1 MDLDTMTTT
10 TTAGT
15 KEAAAGLLP
24 ETAAPAVEEA
34 GKANKN
40 GSPADST
47 DRLTKEKGSDLPAKG
62 SDDAASVKKPAE
74 NSATQSSAAA
84 PAGSAQPTKQEGLKS
99 PAKESTS
106 GTADHAANKPEPAPA
121 AAGVSGGSVQEPQD
135 DDLENDEL
143 SKRLEAMEKGE
154 DPILEKTD
162 QTTEKA
168 AGNHQNGLNEREA
181 DKPAAAKETDTKSI
195 ESVTSATSS
204 APAEAKSANSMLID
218 DNGSN
223 TATATDAVTSNA
235 KRKLLGDALGANEPE
250 TKKVHIA
257 DVTDSSESPVATK
270 KSTESPQPLP
280 IEKIQTKDLAAPA
293 TTASPQ
299 VEKPSSVEDM
309 EVDGSPEPETSSS
322 NNVETLPDTEPN
334 TEPESEDKGEEISS
348 SVADQPMK
356 QEEDEST
363 NSNVSSS
370 DDKREG
376 GREGKPK
383 LAESEVSASAVA
395 GPSEDEAMD
404 VDEDEGDMAAESST
418 SAGTTVKPVP
428 VMEPPCIK
436 KSAYLCYD
444 KDQQQPTVSEK
455 SAEVKPETAS
465 PTSASLSEG
474 STGGGSSGGTLA
486 ASTSQKIEDTME
498 VDSASKAAS
507 TLTTE
512 PAESAKDEADSSLA
526 DDSKKHSVKVE
537 VLSTV
542 KRVDE
547 NVVESSQPSS
557 SSDTKKQ
564 SSDSKRVDDQLRAAV
579 HRSALL
585 AKASSTPNSG
595 SASAPTSSNPTT
607 PNPPVVASAVSSSNV
622 FSSTPIHANFECKP
636 VTSGNVSKITNPP
649 SSVETS
655 RIEADDST
663 ELLHSSIAVVAGKV
677 EEKEKG
683 KASTSLA
690 ASTTTSAGKAS
701 DTTPTKTESASST
714 AATASTS
721 ASPSVRQTP
730 PKKDPALKQEPQSP
744 SDSSRSSSKTIDSS
758 EVDSCTGIHALMVSA
773 MNTTE
778 EINLYKNNAKKFNG
792 ISSTSSDVSDLD
804 VPKPAI
810 LITSIE
816 KSSHVP
822 TTPTTSK
829 QLNLSEAIEVTTSSE
844 QQYEV
849 SVWYEGQDLQFL
861 SIEKLHGMIKGH
873 TSSASEG
880 STSVPAGNTA
890 KPHDNVSC
898 TDSSAKQ
905 SSTATTSTSNGSVT
919 SLGPFA
925 LPDSKLQASNAS
937 SDSSSTS
944 SVTLN
949 SQHGS
954 SAKLS
959 QSSLPKVKQT
969 VTGSVELC
977 DLIINEFRKLKRKL
991 QPDHTENEEV
1001 SRIDESAQ
1009 QQLSKTPKTPA
1020 TGRGQGRKESSV
1032 AKKSAPRGQKRSKL
1046 MQDSEEE
1053 DEHDYGDDGGDART
1067 PKAGTSSSASKQAA
1081 KRSKQAIESPS
1092 GSSATATKVA
1102 ASVVKSPEPKQFDI
1116 CCLARWTDRKYYAG
1130 RVTNQRGDKF
1140 VVIFEDGCSKTLSR
1154 DIIVFGEE
1162 GVLPILNHSIHAL
1175 TGGDTYEPA
1184 IVEEIKRNEAS
1195 NDVIYC
1201 VRTASS
1207 TLEIAATDIYLTDEQ
1222 AKWIHNACKDKP
1234 DPIKKLLSDTSAVA
1248 KGDDS
1253 NAGCTATGGGAVVHT
1268 TKTDAAAVAAAI
1280 DAESALADGEKGSRS
1295 TRSKRTT
1302 NDKPM
1307 TPGTPEAG
1315 YSGGVGKKGRRGRRK
1330 IAPPLD
1336 MLVSECSDGGS
1347 DGYDDE
1353 QPAAPSPEAG
1363 LEAVDGVQPELQRT
1377 EQESELAMMK
1387 VFGEYFGEHR
1397 NDAEEV
1403 LHEILGPIPSKSKT
1417 LFRNKHF
1424 LLSCTIPPKCTSI
1437 CNGFNGDLNKNSFS
1451 AVPYLK
1457 RHLRKQIE
1465 AGGGKV
1471 AWRVVLWYVRRQ
1483 ISKLNVSFAY
1493 KVTILHLNL
1502 QAISHEWIIECCQ
1515 SLVLVDP
1522 KPYTLPSGWSFL
1534 EQRYM
1539 DWRGD
1544 SVKNKRST
1552 ASPFASVAINLAS
1565 LNKDFNDFWSRVCKL
1580 AGATVRLI
1588 KTEADITENLTGYL
1602 LTDQEFPEEIKIK
1615 ASRNGLLVVS
1625 TVWVVQCLINGAVC
1639 HPDSHEKLTQIYQ
1652 EDDY

>member
-1 MDLDTMTTT
+1 MDLETMTT
-10 TTAGT
+10 
-15 KEAAAGLLP
+15 AAGNKESTAALSP
-24 ETAAPAVEEA
+24 ETAAPAVEA
-34 GKANKN
+34 AAKASKN

-47 DRLTKEKGSDLPAKG
+47 DRLTKEKDSDLPAKG
-62 SDDAASVKKPAE
+62 SDAAASVKKPAE
-74 NSATQSSAAA
+74 NSATQPTAVA
-84 PAGSAQPTKQEGLKS
+84 PAGSAQPKKQEDQKS
-99 PAKESTS
+99 PAKESTP
-106 GTADHAANKPEPAPA
+106 GAADHGTNKPEPAA
-121 AAGVSGGSVQEPQD
+121 AAGVSGVQELQD
-135 DDLENDEL
+135 DDMENDEL

-154 DPILEKTD
+154 DPVLEKTG
-162 QTTEKA
+162 QAVEKA
-168 AGNHQNGLNEREA
+168 TGNHQNGLNEREA
-181 DKPAAAKETDTKSI
+181 DKPPVAAKAEADTKSN
-195 ESVTSATSS
+195 ESVTSATS
-204 APAEAKSANSMLID
+204 AATTEAKSANSMLID

-223 TATATDAVTSNA
+223 TAPATDAVSSNA
-235 KRKLLGDALGANEPE
+235 KRKLLGAALEGANEPE

-257 DVTDSSESPVATK
+257 DVTDSSESPVAVAN
-270 KSTESPQPLP
+270 KSAGAPQPLP
-280 IEKIQTKDLAAPA
+280 IEKIQPKDLAAPVSA
-293 TTASPQ
+293 APPQ
-299 VEKPSSVEDM
+299 SEKPSSVEEM

-322 NNVETLPDTEPN
+322 NNADTLPDTEPN

-370 DDKREG
+370 DDKRAG

-383 LAESEVSASAVA
+383 PAESEVSASALA

-444 KDQQQPTVSEK
+444 KDQQQQQQQPVSEK
-455 SAEVKPETAS
+455 TVEIKSETAS
-465 PTSASLSEG
+465 PSSASLA
-474 STGGGSSGGTLA
+474 GGSSTAPGPSGGTVA
-486 ASTSQKIEDTME
+486 ASVSQKSEETME
-498 VDSASKAAS
+498 VDSASKAAPS
-507 TLTTE
+507 VKTE

-526 DDSKKHSVKVE
+526 DDSKKHSLTPE
-537 VLSTV
+537 VLTTV
-542 KRVDE
+542 KRVE
-547 NVVESSQPSS
+547 ESVVESSQPSS

-564 SSDSKRVDDQLRAAV
+564 SSDSKRADDQLRAAV

-585 AKASSTPNSG
+585 AKASSTPTSG
-595 SASAPTSSNPTT
+595 SAAAPTSSNPST

-655 RIEADDST
+655 RIEPDDST
-663 ELLHSSIAVVAGKV
+663 ELLHSSIGTVGKV
-677 EEKEKG
+677 EEKEAS
-683 KASTSLA
+683 KANTSLA
-690 ASTTTSAGKAS
+690 ATGKAL
-701 DTTPTKTESASST
+701 DATPTKTESASST

-730 PKKDPALKQEPQSP
+730 PKKDPALKQEAQSP
-744 SDSSRSSSKTIDSS
+744 SGSSSSSSSKTIDSS
-758 EVDSCTGIHALMVSA
+758 EVDSCTVVSA

-804 VPKPAI
+804 GPKPAI

-816 KSSHVP
+816 KSNPVP
-822 TTPTTSK
+822 TIPTTSK

-873 TSSASEG
+873 TSSALEG
-880 STSVPAGNTA
+880 STSAPAGSAA
-890 KPHDNVSC
+890 KAHDDVSC

-905 SSTATTSTSNGSVT
+905 SSAATTSTSNGSVT
-919 SLGPFA
+919 SLGPFS

-944 SVTLN
+944 LVTLN

-969 VTGSVELC
+969 VTGSIELC

-991 QPDHTENEEV
+991 QPEHTESEDG
-1001 SRIDESAQ
+1001 SRMDDSAQ

-1032 AKKSAPRGQKRSKL
+1032 AKKSVSRGQKRSKL

-1053 DEHDYGDDGGDART
+1053 DEHEYGDDAGDART
-1067 PKAGTSSSASKQAA
+1067 PKAGTSSSASKQVA
-1081 KRSKQAIESPS
+1081 KRSKQTIESPS
-1092 GSSATATKVA
+1092 GSSAATSKA
-1102 ASVVKSPEPKQFDI
+1102 AATVVKSPEPKQFDI

-1130 RVTNQRGDKF
+1130 RVTNQRGEKF

-1154 DIIVFGEE
+1154 DIIVFGED

-1184 IVEEIKRNEAS
+1184 IVEEVKRNETS

-1234 DPIKKLLSDTSAVA
+1234 DPIKKLLSGTSSVA
-1248 KGDDS
+1248 EGGES
-1253 NAGCTATGGGAVVHT
+1253 SAGCTATGGGTVHT
-1268 TKTDAAAVAAAI
+1268 TKTDAAGVAAAI
-1280 DAESALADGEKGSRS
+1280 DADNTGAEGDKGSRS

-1315 YSGGVGKKGRRGRRK
+1315 YSGGVGKKGRRGRR
-1330 IAPPLD
+1330 
-1336 MLVSECSDGGS
+1336 
-1347 DGYDDE
+1347 
-1353 QPAAPSPEAG
+1353 
-1363 LEAVDGVQPELQRT
+1363 
-1377 EQESELAMMK
+1377 
-1387 VFGEYFGEHR
+1387 
-1397 NDAEEV
+1397 
-1403 LHEILGPIPSKSKT
+1403 
-1417 LFRNKHF
+1417 
-1424 LLSCTIPPKCTSI
+1424 LS
-1437 CNGFNGDLNKNSFS
+1437 
-1451 AVPYLK
+1451 
-1457 RHLRKQIE
+1457 
-1465 AGGGKV
+1465 
-1471 AWRVVLWYVRRQ
+1471 
-1483 ISKLNVSFAY
+1483 
-1493 KVTILHLNL
+1493 
-1502 QAISHEWIIECCQ
+1502 
-1515 SLVLVDP
+1515 
-1522 KPYTLPSGWSFL
+1522 
-1534 EQRYM
+1534 
-1539 DWRGD
+1539 
-1544 SVKNKRST
+1544 
-1552 ASPFASVAINLAS
+1552 
-1565 LNKDFNDFWSRVCKL
+1565 
-1580 AGATVRLI
+1580 
-1588 KTEADITENLTGYL
+1588 
-1602 LTDQEFPEEIKIK
+1602 
-1615 ASRNGLLVVS
+1615 
-1625 TVWVVQCLINGAVC
+1625 
-1639 HPDSHEKLTQIYQ
+1639 
-1652 EDDY
+1652 

>member
-10 TTAGT
+10 AADT
-15 KEAAAGLLP
+15 KESAAGPILP
-24 ETAAPAVEEA
+24 ETVAPAVEGA
-34 GKANKN
+34 GKASKN

-47 DRLTKEKGSDLPAKG
+47 DRLTKKKDSDLPAKG
-62 SDDAASVKKPAE
+62 GSDDAALVKKAPE
-74 NSATQSSAAA
+74 TSATQPSATA
-84 PAGSAQPTKQEGLKS
+84 PAGSAQPKKQEEQKS
-99 PAKESTS
+99 PAKESPS
-106 GTADHAANKPEPAPA
+106 GTADHGSTNKPEPA
-121 AAGVSGGSVQEPQD
+121 AAGLSGGSAQEPQD
-135 DDLENDEL
+135 DDMENDEL

-154 DPILEKTD
+154 DLVLEKTD
-162 QTTEKA
+162 QSTEKA

-181 DKPAAAKETDTKSI
+181 DKPATAKETDTKAK
-195 ESVTSATSS
+195 ESVTSASS
-204 APAEAKSANSMLID
+204 AATAEAKSANTMLID

-235 KRKLLGDALGANEPE
+235 KRKLLSDAPAGINEPE

-257 DVTDSSESPVATK
+257 ADATDSGESPV
-270 KSTESPQPLP
+270 TESPQPLP
-280 IEKIQTKDLAAPA
+280 IEKLQSKDLAASTSAVP
-293 TTASPQ
+293 PQ
-299 VEKPSSVEDM
+299 TEKPSSVEEM

-383 LAESEVSASAVA
+383 PAESEVSASASV

-444 KDQQQPTVSEK
+444 KDQQQQHQTASEK
-455 SAEVKPETAS
+455 TAEVKPETAS
-465 PTSASLSEG
+465 PTSASL
-474 STGGGSSGGTLA
+474 TGGASGSAAGSSCGTLV
-486 ASTSQKIEDTME
+486 ASTSQKSEETME

-507 TLTTE
+507 SGKMD
-512 PAESAKDEADSSLA
+512 PAEPAKDEADSSLA
-526 DDSKKHSVKVE
+526 DDSKKHSATTE
-537 VLSTV
+537 ALSTA

-547 NVVESSQPSS
+547 SVVESSQPSS

-564 SSDSKRVDDQLRAAV
+564 SSDNKRADDQLRAAV

-595 SASAPTSSNPTT
+595 SASAPTSSNPST

-655 RIEADDST
+655 RIEPDDST
-663 ELLHSSIAVVAGKV
+663 ELLHSSIPVATGKAQ
-677 EEKEKG
+677 EKETS
-683 KASTSLA
+683 KANTSLA
-690 ASTTTSAGKAS
+690 GSTTSASKAS

-721 ASPSVRQTP
+721 ASPSVRHTP

-744 SDSSRSSSKTIDSS
+744 SGSSRSSSKTIDSS
-758 EVDSCTGIHALMVSA
+758 EVDSCTVVSA

-804 VPKPAI
+804 GPKPTI
-810 LITSIE
+810 LITSID
-816 KSSHVP
+816 KSNHVP
-822 TTPTTSK
+822 ATPTTSK
-829 QLNLSEAIEVTTSSE
+829 QLNLSEGIEVTTSSE

-861 SIEKLHGMIKGH
+861 SIEKLHGTIKGH
-873 TSSASEG
+873 TSALEG
-880 STSVPAGNTA
+880 STSAPAGSAA
-890 KPHDNVSC
+890 KPHDDVSC
-898 TDSSAKQ
+898 TDSSAAKQ

-919 SLGPFA
+919 SLGPFP

-944 SVTLN
+944 LGTLN
-949 SQHGS
+949 

-969 VTGSVELC
+969 VTGSIELC

-991 QPDHTENEEV
+991 QPEHTENEDG
-1001 SRIDESAQ
+1001 SRIDDSAQ

-1020 TGRGQGRKESSV
+1020 TGRGQSRKESSV
-1032 AKKSAPRGQKRSKL
+1032 AKKSVSRGQKRTKL

-1053 DEHDYGDDGGDART
+1053 DEQEYGEDGGDART

-1092 GSSATATKVA
+1092 GSSATTTKAA

-1130 RVTNQRGDKF
+1130 RVTNQRGDKY

-1154 DIIVFGEE
+1154 DIIVFGED

-1184 IVEEIKRNEAS
+1184 IVEEIKRNETS
-1195 NDVIYC
+1195 NDVVYC

-1234 DPIKKLLSDTSAVA
+1234 DPIKKLLSGTSAVTES
-1248 KGDDS
+1248 GEHS
-1253 NAGCTATGGGAVVHT
+1253 AGSTAAAGGAVHIS
-1268 TKTDAAAVAAAI
+1268 KADAAAVTAAI
-1280 DAESALADGEKGSRS
+1280 DAENAMVDGEKGSRS
-1295 TRSKRTT
+1295 TRSKRTA

-1315 YSGGVGKKGRRGRRK
+1315 YSGGVGKKGRRGRR
-1330 IAPPLD
+1330 
-1336 MLVSECSDGGS
+1336 
-1347 DGYDDE
+1347 
-1353 QPAAPSPEAG
+1353 
-1363 LEAVDGVQPELQRT
+1363 
-1377 EQESELAMMK
+1377 
-1387 VFGEYFGEHR
+1387 
-1397 NDAEEV
+1397 
-1403 LHEILGPIPSKSKT
+1403 
-1417 LFRNKHF
+1417 
-1424 LLSCTIPPKCTSI
+1424 
-1437 CNGFNGDLNKNSFS
+1437 
-1451 AVPYLK
+1451 
-1457 RHLRKQIE
+1457 
-1465 AGGGKV
+1465 
-1471 AWRVVLWYVRRQ
+1471 
-1483 ISKLNVSFAY
+1483 
-1493 KVTILHLNL
+1493 
-1502 QAISHEWIIECCQ
+1502 
-1515 SLVLVDP
+1515 
-1522 KPYTLPSGWSFL
+1522 
-1534 EQRYM
+1534 
-1539 DWRGD
+1539 
-1544 SVKNKRST
+1544 
-1552 ASPFASVAINLAS
+1552 
-1565 LNKDFNDFWSRVCKL
+1565 
-1580 AGATVRLI
+1580 
-1588 KTEADITENLTGYL
+1588 
-1602 LTDQEFPEEIKIK
+1602 
-1615 ASRNGLLVVS
+1615 
-1625 TVWVVQCLINGAVC
+1625 
-1639 HPDSHEKLTQIYQ
+1639 
-1652 EDDY
+1652 

>member
-1 MDLDTMTTT
+1 MDFDTMT

-15 KEAAAGLLP
+15 KESAAGPILP
-24 ETAAPAVEEA
+24 ETATPAVEEA
-34 GKANKN
+34 GKVNKN

-47 DRLTKEKGSDLPAKG
+47 DRLPKEKDSDLPAKG
-62 SDDAASVKKPAE
+62 RDAAAAVVKKPPE
-74 NSATQSSAAA
+74 NSATQPSVAA
-84 PAGSAQPTKQEGLKS
+84 PAGSAQPKKQEEQKS
-99 PAKESTS
+99 PAKESPS
-106 GTADHAANKPEPAPA
+106 GTADHGTNKPESA
-121 AAGVSGGSVQEPQD
+121 AAGVSGSSSSVQELQD
-135 DDLENDEL
+135 DDMENDEL

-154 DPILEKTD
+154 DLVLEKTD
-162 QTTEKA
+162 QQTTEKA

-181 DKPAAAKETDTKSI
+181 DKPAAAKETDTKSN
-195 ESVTSATSS
+195 ESVTSATS
-204 APAEAKSANSMLID
+204 AATAEAKSANTMLID

-223 TATATDAVTSNA
+223 TATATATDAVTSNA
-235 KRKLLGDALGANEPE
+235 KRKLLSDALGGANEPE

-257 DVTDSSESPVATK
+257 DVTDSSASSVATN
-270 KSTESPQPLP
+270 KSSESPQPLP
-280 IEKIQTKDLAAPA
+280 IEKIQSKELAASTSAVP
-293 TTASPQ
+293 PQ
-299 VEKPSSVEDM
+299 ADEKPSSVEEM

-383 LAESEVSASAVA
+383 LAESEVSASALA

-444 KDQQQPTVSEK
+444 KDQQQPPSQPQQQQTVSEK
-455 SAEVKPETAS
+455 TAEVKPET
-465 PTSASLSEG
+465 G
-474 STGGGSSGGTLA
+474 STISVPVPGGGSSVA
-486 ASTSQKIEDTME
+486 ASSGGPLVASKEETME

-507 TLTTE
+507 SVKTGSAGQ
-512 PAESAKDEADSSLA
+512 PAKDEADSSLA
-526 DDSKKHSVKVE
+526 DDSKKDSATPPD
-537 VLSTV
+537 VLSTA

-547 NVVESSQPSS
+547 SIVESSQPSS

-564 SSDSKRVDDQLRAAV
+564 PSDSKRADDQLRAAV

-585 AKASSTPNSG
+585 AKASSTPTNSG
-595 SASAPTSSNPTT
+595 SASAPTSSNPST

-655 RIEADDST
+655 RIEPDDST
-663 ELLHSSIAVVAGKV
+663 ELLHSSIAVAASKD
-677 EEKEKG
+677 EEKETS
-683 KASTSLA
+683 KATNTSLA
-690 ASTTTSAGKAS
+690 ASTTSVGKVS

-744 SDSSRSSSKTIDSS
+744 SGGSSSRSSSKTIDSS
-758 EVDSCTGIHALMVSA
+758 EVDSCTVVSA

-804 VPKPAI
+804 GPKPTI

-822 TTPTTSK
+822 VTPTTSK

-861 SIEKLHGMIKGH
+861 SIEKLHCMIKGGH
-873 TSSASEG
+873 TTAFEG
-880 STSVPAGNTA
+880 STSAPAGSAA
-890 KPHDNVSC
+890 KPHDDVSC
-898 TDSSAKQ
+898 TDSSAAKQ
-905 SSTATTSTSNGSVT
+905 SSTATTTSTSNGSVT
-919 SLGPFA
+919 SLGPFP

-944 SVTLN
+944 LVTLN

-959 QSSLPKVKQT
+959 QSGLPKVKQT
-969 VTGSVELC
+969 VTGSIELC

-991 QPDHTENEEV
+991 QPEHTENEDD
-1001 SRIDESAQ
+1001 SRIDDSAQ

-1020 TGRGQGRKESSV
+1020 ATGRAQSRKESSV
-1032 AKKSAPRGQKRSKL
+1032 AKKSASRGQKRTKL

-1053 DEHDYGDDGGDART
+1053 DDHEYGDDGGDART
-1067 PKAGTSSSASKQAA
+1067 PKAGTSSSVSKQAA
-1081 KRSKQAIESPS
+1081 KRSKQAIDSPS
-1092 GSSATATKVA
+1092 GSSVSTTKAAPATVL
-1102 ASVVKSPEPKQFDI
+1102 KSPEPKQFDI

-1154 DIIVFGEE
+1154 DIIVFGED

-1184 IVEEIKRNEAS
+1184 IVEEIKRNETS
-1195 NDVIYC
+1195 NDVVYC

-1234 DPIKKLLSDTSAVA
+1234 DPIKKLLSGTSAVA
-1248 KGDDS
+1248 ESGENS
-1253 NAGCTATGGGAVVHT
+1253 AGSTVTGGGAVHV
-1268 TKTDAAAVAAAI
+1268 TKADAAAVTAAI
-1280 DAESALADGEKGSRS
+1280 EAENAVADGEKGSRS
-1295 TRSKRTT
+1295 TRSKRTA

-1315 YSGGVGKKGRRGRRK
+1315 YSGGVGKKGRRGRR
-1330 IAPPLD
+1330 
-1336 MLVSECSDGGS
+1336 
-1347 DGYDDE
+1347 
-1353 QPAAPSPEAG
+1353 
-1363 LEAVDGVQPELQRT
+1363 
-1377 EQESELAMMK
+1377 
-1387 VFGEYFGEHR
+1387 
-1397 NDAEEV
+1397 
-1403 LHEILGPIPSKSKT
+1403 
-1417 LFRNKHF
+1417 
-1424 LLSCTIPPKCTSI
+1424 LS
-1437 CNGFNGDLNKNSFS
+1437 
-1451 AVPYLK
+1451 
-1457 RHLRKQIE
+1457 
-1465 AGGGKV
+1465 
-1471 AWRVVLWYVRRQ
+1471 
-1483 ISKLNVSFAY
+1483 
-1493 KVTILHLNL
+1493 
-1502 QAISHEWIIECCQ
+1502 
-1515 SLVLVDP
+1515 
-1522 KPYTLPSGWSFL
+1522 
-1534 EQRYM
+1534 
-1539 DWRGD
+1539 
-1544 SVKNKRST
+1544 
-1552 ASPFASVAINLAS
+1552 
-1565 LNKDFNDFWSRVCKL
+1565 
-1580 AGATVRLI
+1580 
-1588 KTEADITENLTGYL
+1588 
-1602 LTDQEFPEEIKIK
+1602 
-1615 ASRNGLLVVS
+1615 
-1625 TVWVVQCLINGAVC
+1625 
-1639 HPDSHEKLTQIYQ
+1639 
-1652 EDDY
+1652 

>member
-10 TTAGT
+10 ATTSTKESTAGIV
-15 KEAAAGLLP
+15 P
-24 ETAAPAVEEA
+24 ETAAPALQGA
-34 GKANKN
+34 GKASKN

-47 DRLTKEKGSDLPAKG
+47 DRLTKEKDSDLPAKG
-62 SDDAASVKKPAE
+62 SDAAALVKKPPE
-74 NSATQSSAAA
+74 NSATQPSAAA
-84 PAGSAQPTKQEGLKS
+84 PASSAQPTKQDQQKS
-99 PAKESTS
+99 PAKESAS
-106 GTADHAANKPEPAPA
+106 ESADQETTKPAPA
-121 AAGVSGGSVQEPQD
+121 AAAGSAGSAQQPQD
-135 DDLENDEL
+135 DDMENDEL
-143 SKRLEAMEKGE
+143 SKKLEAMEKGE
-154 DPILEKTD
+154 DPVLEKTD
-162 QTTEKA
+162 QTIEKA

-181 DKPAAAKETDTKSI
+181 VKPATAKETDAKLI
-195 ESVTSATSS
+195 ESVTSATT
-204 APAEAKSANSMLID
+204 AATAEAKSANTMLID

-223 TATATDAVTSNA
+223 TATDAVTSNA
-235 KRKLLGDALGANEPE
+235 KRKLLSDALGGTNEPE

-257 DVTDSSESPVATK
+257 DVTDSSENSVATNK
-270 KSTESPQPLP
+270 TTETPQPLP
-280 IEKIQTKDLAAPA
+280 IEKMQSKDLAAAVSAVPA
-293 TTASPQ
+293 QA
-299 VEKPSSVEDM
+299 EKPSSVEEM

-383 LAESEVSASAVA
+383 LAESEVSASALA

-444 KDQQQPTVSEK
+444 KDEQQQQQQTVSEK
-455 SAEVKPETAS
+455 AAEVKSETAS
-465 PTSASLSEG
+465 PTSASLPGEG
-474 STGGGSSGGTLA
+474 SSAAGTSGGTLV
-486 ASTSQKIEDTME
+486 ASTSQKSEETME

-507 TLTTE
+507 SVNTE
-512 PAESAKDEADSSLA
+512 RVGSAKDEADSSLA
-526 DDSKKHSVKVE
+526 DDSKKHPTAPE
-537 VLSTV
+537 VLNAA
-542 KRVDE
+542 KMADE
-547 NVVESSQPSS
+547 GIVESSQPSS

-564 SSDSKRVDDQLRAAV
+564 SSDSKRADDQLRAAV

-595 SASAPTSSNPTT
+595 TASAPTSSNPST

-655 RIEADDST
+655 RIEPDDST
-663 ELLHSSIAVVAGKV
+663 ELLHSSIAVAVGKA
-677 EEKEKG
+677 EEKETSK
-683 KASTSLA
+683 SNTSLA
-690 ASTTTSAGKAS
+690 ASTTSTGKAS

-721 ASPSVRQTP
+721 TSPSVRQTP

-744 SDSSRSSSKTIDSS
+744 AGSSRSSSKTIDSS
-758 EVDSCTGIHALMVSA
+758 EVDSCTVVSA

-804 VPKPAI
+804 MPKPTI

-816 KSSHVP
+816 KSSHVSV
-822 TTPTTSK
+822 TPTTSK

-873 TSSASEG
+873 APALDG
-880 STSVPAGNTA
+880 STSAPTGSAG
-890 KPHDNVSC
+890 KPHDDVSC
-898 TDSSAKQ
+898 TDSSAAKQ

-919 SLGPFA
+919 SLGPFP

-944 SVTLN
+944 LVTLN

-969 VTGSVELC
+969 VTGSIELC

-991 QPDHTENEEV
+991 QPEHTENEDC
-1001 SRIDESAQ
+1001 SRMDDSAQ

-1020 TGRGQGRKESSV
+1020 TGRGQSRKETSV

-1053 DEHDYGDDGGDART
+1053 DEHEYGDDGVDART
-1067 PKAGTSSSASKQAA
+1067 PKAGTSLSASKQAA
-1081 KRSKQAIESPS
+1081 KRTKQAIESPS
-1092 GSSATATKVA
+1092 GASATTAKA
-1102 ASVVKSPEPKQFDI
+1102 AVKSVKTPEPKQFDI

-1154 DIIVFGEE
+1154 DIIVFGED

-1184 IVEEIKRNEAS
+1184 IVEEIKRNETS
-1195 NDVIYC
+1195 NDVVYC

-1234 DPIKKLLSDTSAVA
+1234 DPIKKLLSGMSAVA
-1248 KGDDS
+1248 EGGES
-1253 NAGCTATGGGAVVHT
+1253 SAGSTAIGGGAVHI
-1268 TKTDAAAVAAAI
+1268 TKTDAAALTASI
-1280 DAESALADGEKGSRS
+1280 DAENAVADGEKGSRS

-1315 YSGGVGKKGRRGRRK
+1315 YSGGVGKKGRRGRR
-1330 IAPPLD
+1330 
-1336 MLVSECSDGGS
+1336 
-1347 DGYDDE
+1347 
-1353 QPAAPSPEAG
+1353 
-1363 LEAVDGVQPELQRT
+1363 
-1377 EQESELAMMK
+1377 
-1387 VFGEYFGEHR
+1387 
-1397 NDAEEV
+1397 
-1403 LHEILGPIPSKSKT
+1403 
-1417 LFRNKHF
+1417 
-1424 LLSCTIPPKCTSI
+1424 LS
-1437 CNGFNGDLNKNSFS
+1437 
-1451 AVPYLK
+1451 
-1457 RHLRKQIE
+1457 
-1465 AGGGKV
+1465 
-1471 AWRVVLWYVRRQ
+1471 
-1483 ISKLNVSFAY
+1483 
-1493 KVTILHLNL
+1493 
-1502 QAISHEWIIECCQ
+1502 
-1515 SLVLVDP
+1515 
-1522 KPYTLPSGWSFL
+1522 
-1534 EQRYM
+1534 
-1539 DWRGD
+1539 
-1544 SVKNKRST
+1544 
-1552 ASPFASVAINLAS
+1552 
-1565 LNKDFNDFWSRVCKL
+1565 
-1580 AGATVRLI
+1580 
-1588 KTEADITENLTGYL
+1588 
-1602 LTDQEFPEEIKIK
+1602 
-1615 ASRNGLLVVS
+1615 
-1625 TVWVVQCLINGAVC
+1625 
-1639 HPDSHEKLTQIYQ
+1639 
-1652 EDDY
+1652 